1 MKEHEL
7 MFGLSHNARKSIV
20 ELLRNGDKRHLEL
33 CKGLKISAP
42 EVTRHCKILADLGI
56 VRKNSRSMYQLTGM
70 GQHILDLVDKIDFL
84 ETNRAFFEE
93 HDFDMIPRELDTI
106 SILKNAEIVEGALNM
121 LDGLLAV
128 NNEAMDNINCI
139 FQETISHV
147 IMEHLEQLNRGIRV
161 NILIKE
167 GERIPHEYIESSM
180 LGLEIR
186 QIPEIP
192 MGMIATDS
200 GAIIIPKH
208 KRGILDYGFGAIG
221 QDEFLRYCDSI
232 FSYYWVQGNRVIL

>member
-1 MKEHEL
+1 MKDHEL

-33 CKGLKISAP
+33 CRNLDASPP
-42 EVTRHCKILADLGI
+42 EVTRHCRILADLGI
-56 VRKNSRSMYQLTGM
+56 VRKNSKSMYQLTGM
-70 GQHILDLVDKIDFL
+70 GQHILDLVEKVDFL
-84 ETNRAFFEE
+84 EANKTFFEE
-93 HDFDMIPRELDTI
+93 HDFDMIPKELDTI
-106 SILKNAEIVEGALNM
+106 SILKNAEIVEGPMNV

-128 NNEAMDNINCI
+128 NNGAMDNINCI

-147 IMEHLEQLNRGIRV
+147 IIEHLEQLSRGIRV

-167 GERIPHEYIESSM
+167 DCRMPHEYIESSM
-180 LGLEIR
+180 LSLEVR

-192 MGMIATDS
+192 LGMIAADS

-221 QDEFLRYCDSI
+221 QDEFLRYCDLI